1 MQDIVWWLK
10 GNFRGRLVVQKV
22 LAFCPEPRFPAQAV
36 HSAEDAL
43 LTGGHFSSLGSHSI
57 ETRRPD
63 LPVAWRAGF
72 QRSHQMA
79 LVTR

>member
-1 MQDIVWWLK
+1 MQDIIWWLK

-57 ETRRPD
+57 REPSLRPSSRPLD
-63 LPVAWRAGF
+63 PLT
-72 QRSHQMA
+72 
-79 LVTR
+79 LLIL